1 MTLGFDEIQLEKSP
15 VGNIVTLTFKGKV
28 DKEDYDIFVPQ
39 IEGLM
44 EGDAKIR
51 LVVELRDFKGWSAG
65 ALWEE
70 TKFAAR
76 HFNDIER
83 LAIVGEAEWEKS
95 MAAFIKPFT
104 MAKVRYFDRQAA
116 DQALVWIRENKE
128 NV

>member
-1 MTLGFDEIQLEKSP
+1 MTLGFDEIQLEKLP

-28 DKEDYDIFVPQ
+28 DKEDYDRFVPQ
-39 IEGLM
+39 LEGLM

-51 LVVELRDFKGWSAG
+51 LVVQLHDFKGWTAG
-65 ALWEE
+65 ALWED

-83 LAIVGEAEWEKS
+83 LAIVGDAQWEKS

-104 MAKVRYFDRQAA
+104 TAKVRYFDMQQA
-116 DQALVWIRENKE
+116 DQAREW
-128 NV
+128 VRRRA

>member
-1 MTLGFDEIQLEKSP
+1 MTLGFDEIQLEKSA

-28 DKEDYDIFVPQ
+28 DKADYDLFVPQ

-44 EGDAKIR
+44 EDEAKIR
-51 LVVELRDFKGWSAG
+51 LVVELHDFKGWTAG
-65 ALWEE
+65 ALWED

-83 LAIVGEAEWEKS
+83 LAIVGDAEWEKN

-104 MAKVRYFDRQAA
+104 MAKVRYFDRQQA
-116 DQALVWIRENKE
+116 DRARAWIREND
-128 NV
+128 